1 MEPSGPAASSDRARS
16 AATAVLVAL
25 AAGGQMVAVGEL
37 LGVRWPSPAVT
48 LALALGVVP
57 ALVGAWAFR
66 SATPGLA
73 YAKGVA
79 VAPLAWML
87 WAGGYYAVAACVDP
101 TRAQVL
107 AGGLAARLPFV
118 PAVAP
123 LYLGVHPLS
132 ALPFAR
138 ATSDD
143 VLRRVTIGHVVIVLV
158 SVVAWLS
165 VPVSF
170 PRSLAATG
178 ASFGAWSLNSIRG
191 SDPVVNCL
199 PSTHCAMAFHAAW
212 RLRHEGRLLSGWSAA
227 TAALI
232 ALSTMLLRQHYA
244 VDVAAGLALGAVVTR
259 GVDRWR

>member
-16 AATAVLVAL
+16 AATAVFVAL
-25 AAGGQMVAVGEL
+25 VAGGQVVALGEL

-48 LALALGVVP
+48 LVLALGVVP
-57 ALVGAWAFR
+57 AWVGAWAFR
-66 SATPGLA
+66 AAVQGSG
-73 YAKGVA
+73 YARGA
-79 VAPLAWML
+79 IVAPLAWLL
-87 WAGGYYAVAACVDP
+87 WAGSYYAVAACTDP
-101 TRAQVL
+101 SRAHVL
-107 AGGLAARLPFV
+107 AEGLAARLPFV

-132 ALPFAR
+132 ALPFVR

-143 VLRRVTIGHVVIVLV
+143 ALRRVTIGHVLIVLV

-178 ASFGAWSLNSIRG
+178 GSFGAWSLNSIRG
-191 SDPVVNCL
+191 SDPIVNCL

-212 RLRHEGRLLSGWSAA
+212 RLRHDGRLLAGWSAA
-227 TAALI
+227 TAVLI
-232 ALSTMLLRQHYA
+232 AISTMLLRQHYA
-244 VDVAAGLALGAVVTR
+244 VDVVAGVALGVVVAW